1 MITFIQCETLLH
13 YLAKDVGGV
22 GGYSDEFPPP
32 QLSARRIGR
41 DIDDIDGDD
50 DEGGYRG
57 DDGPGP
63 PEKQEGKCSFNKSI
77 VQCFSLSRL
86 KSLVQMMLFPKHLT
100 H

>member
-1 MITFIQCETLLH
+1 MH
-13 YLAKDVGGV
+13 NYLAKDVGGG
-22 GGYSDEFPPP
+22 GGYSDEFPP

-77 VQCFSLSRL
+77 QRSSLS
-86 KSLVQMMLFPKHLT
+86 Q
-100 H
+100 

>member
-1 MITFIQCETLLH
+1 MFHSNLVNRLLSNSICENLQY
-13 YLAKDVGGV
+13 YLAKDVGRG
-22 GGYSDEFPPP
+22 GGYSEEFPSP

-50 DEGGYRG
+50 DEGGYRE

-77 VQCFSLSRL
+77 QRFWDAEIV
-86 KSLVQMMLFPKHLT
+86 K
-100 H
+100 

>member
-1 MITFIQCETLLH
+1 MIAESTFENLH
-13 YLAKDVGGV
+13 SYLAKDVGGG

-57 DDGPGP
+57 DDDGPGP
-63 PEKQEGKCSFNKSI
+63 PEKQEGKCSVKKSI
-77 VQCFSLSRL
+77 LFFSLS
-86 KSLVQMMLFPKHLT
+86 Q
-100 H
+100 

>member
-1 MITFIQCETLLH
+1 MITYTEGIFENLH
-13 YLAKDVGGV
+13 CYLAKDVGGG

-57 DDGPGP
+57 DDDGPGT

-77 VQCFSLSRL
+77 QRFSLS
-86 KSLVQMMLFPKHLT
+86 Q
-100 H
+100 